1 MAVDIAALR
10 QAGWERTSYLAMACL
25 LTFEYFLQL
34 GNEVEYFWKK
44 RWSFGKCLF
53 LWSRYY
59 SLFYN
64 ATNAVFFMQ
73 PAPSLDLCTKFFHAQ
88 NTNTA
93 VQMITTH
100 VILELRLYAMYGRS
114 KKILAL
120 LFVLISCEATAMG
133 VLFGVNKAGVIGT
146 NNPAEG
152 VFICADGDP
161 LNGSHWI
168 MYYWVAVLSIES
180 CLLSL
185 ALFQAW
191 QHRKKVQGGGLM
203 RALTRDSVLYFI
215 MIFWIYLAN
224 LVLWAKNRV
233 TLDELG
239 TSYSLVISVILA
251 NRLMISVR
259 STYYQSEATIANMP
273 TIAFTSEVAYSNNE
287 VTHYSEFQP
296 PLDDEAVEIEL
307 DRFKPEHG
315 F

>member
-1 MAVDIAALR
+1 MAVDVEAFR
-10 QAGWERTSYLAMACL
+10 QAGWERSSYLCMAAL
-25 LTFEYFLQL
+25 LAYEYFLQL
-34 GNEVEYFWKK
+34 GNEVEYFWLK

-64 ATNAVFFMQ
+64 AVNAFFFMQ
-73 PAPSLDLCTKFFHAQ
+73 PHPSLEVCLTFFHAQ
-88 NTNTA
+88 NTCTA

-114 KKILAL
+114 KKILLL
-120 LFVLISCEATAMG
+120 LFALISCEATAMG
-133 VLFGVNKAGVIGT
+133 VLFGVAKAGVIGT
-146 NNPAEG
+146 NNPYEG

-168 MYYWVAVLSIES
+168 MFYWVAVCSIES
-180 CLLSL
+180 CLLGL
-185 ALFQAW
+185 ALYKAW
-191 QHRKKVQGGGLM
+191 EHRHRTQGGGLM

-224 LVLWAKNRV
+224 LVLWAKNRI

-259 STYYQSEATIANMP
+259 SSYYQKETTSVTNLP
-273 TIAFTSEVAYSNNE
+273 SIAFNDFPRHTEPHFTTQVTLNE
-287 VTHYSEFQP
+287 G
-296 PLDDEAVEIEL
+296 AGIEL
-307 DRFKPEHG
+307 DRFDAQHG

>member
-1 MAVDIAALR
+1 MVVDVVAYR
-10 QAGWERTSYLAMACL
+10 QAGWERTSYLCMAAL
-25 LTFEYFLQL
+25 LTYEYFLQL
-34 GNEVEYFWKK
+34 GNEVEYFWQK

-64 ATNAVFFMQ
+64 TVNAVFFMQ
-73 PAPSLDLCTKFFHAQ
+73 PKPTLDLCTKFFHAQ
-88 NTNTA
+88 NTSTA
-93 VQMITTH
+93 VQMVTTH
-100 VILELRLYAMYGRS
+100 IILELRLYAMYGRS

-133 VLFGVNKAGVIGT
+133 VLFGVSKPGVIGT

-152 VFICADGDP
+152 VFICADADP
-161 LNGSHWI
+161 MDGSHWI
-168 MYYWVAVLSIES
+168 MYYWVSVLSIES
-180 CLLSL
+180 CLLTL
-185 ALFQAW
+185 ALYQAW
-191 QHRKKVQGGGLM
+191 RHRHKTQGGGLM

-215 MIFWIYLAN
+215 MIFWIYLLN
-224 LVLWAKNRV
+224 LSLWAKNVV

-259 STYYQSEATIANMP
+259 STYYQSEASIVQMP
-273 TIAFTSEVAYSNNE
+273 SIAFDNNNNISNDVSRN
-287 VTHYSEFQP
+287 TYA
-296 PLDDEAVEIEL
+296 LDEGAGTGIEL
-307 DRFKPEHG
+307 DRFDAQHG